1 MIAPFSPGLF
11 LKRVLTK
18 RENYDTISVQKE
30 RRINMDFEVIF
41 WIAIL
46 IGAVV
51 GILWMMNA
59 ASRENCVSHET
70 IARIENGGRHL

>member
-1 MIAPFSPGLF
+1 
-11 LKRVLTK
+11 
-18 RENYDTISVQKE
+18 
-30 RRINMDFEVIF
+30 MDFEVAF
-41 WIAIL
+41 WIIVL

-59 ASRENCVSHET
+59 AGREGCVSHET

>member
-1 MIAPFSPGLF
+1 MIAPFFRPAF
-11 LKRVLTK
+11 LKKVLTK
-18 RENYDTISVQKE
+18 RKIYDTINVQKE
-30 RRINMDFEVIF
+30 RGIDMDFEVIF
-41 WIAIL
+41 WIVVV

-59 ASRENCVSHET
+59 ASYENCVSHET